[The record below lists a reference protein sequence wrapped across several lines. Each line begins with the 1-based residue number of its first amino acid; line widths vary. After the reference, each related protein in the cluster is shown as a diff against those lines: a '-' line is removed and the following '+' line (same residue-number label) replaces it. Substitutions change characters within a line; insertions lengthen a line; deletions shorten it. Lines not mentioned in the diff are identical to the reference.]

1 MKLYLDIFNDD
12 FVLVVFDENFNLKY
26 FKVL

>member
-1 MKLYLDIFNDD
+1 MKLYLDIVNDD

>member
-1 MKLYLDIFNDD
+1 MKLYLDIVNND
-12 FVLVVFDENFNLKY
+12 FVLVIFDENLNLKY

>member
-1 MKLYLDIFNDD
+1 MKLYLDIVNDD
-12 FVLVVFDENFNLKY
+12 FVLAVFDENFNLKY